1 LISGIPDF
9 LGEYNILNC
18 GLGISDCGLKL
29 AVGHC
34 FCYDPL
40 DERPRVALG
49 FNRQSEIHNPKMV
62 DLSTEVAGIRL
73 KNPVVAAS
81 GTFGYGEEFSQLI
94 DLSQMGGFI
103 VKGLSIEPMK
113 GAAAPRLHETASGM
127 LNAIGLQNV
136 GVKRFVEEKLPRLR
150 QLNTLIFA
158 NVFGYSTEDYVRVV
172 EVLNSAEGLA
182 GYEINISCPN
192 VKRGGIVYGTDPAA
206 TYEVVKAIKSMASLP
221 VIVKLSPNVTDITVI
236 ARAAQDA
243 GADALSLIN
252 TLLGMSID
260 VETRQPRLGNLTGGL
275 SGPAIKPVAVRMV
288 FETVRAVRIPV
299 IGIGG
304 IRTAE
309 DALEYLLVGAKAIE
323 VGTANFLDPEAPIK
337 IIRGLAEFCKRKG
350 IERLSSI
357 VGTVRNETENAG
369 SIDGPEKTDHCRSGY

>member
-1 LISGIPDF
+1 
-9 LGEYNILNC
+9 
-18 GLGISDCGLKL
+18 
-29 AVGHC
+29 
-34 FCYDPL
+34 
-40 DERPRVALG
+40 
-49 FNRQSEIHNPKMV
+49 MV

-73 KNPVVAAS
+73 KNPVIAAS

-94 DLSQMGGFI
+94 DLNQLGGFV

-136 GVKRFVEEKLPRLR
+136 GAKRFVEEKLPRLR
-150 QLNTLIFA
+150 EFDTLVFA

-172 EVLNSAEGLA
+172 EVLNKAEGLA

-206 TYEVVKAIKSMASLP
+206 TYEVVKAIKAVASLP
-221 VIVKLSPNVTDITVI
+221 VIVKLSPNVTDITLI

-260 VETRQPRLGNLTGGL
+260 VETRRPRLGNLTGGL

-288 FETVRAVRIPV
+288 YETVRAVKIPV

-309 DALEYLLVGAKAIE
+309 DALEYLLAGAKAIE
-323 VGTANFLDPEAPIK
+323 VGTANFLDPEASIR
-337 IIRGLAEFCKRKG
+337 IIRGLAEFCRRKG
-350 IERLSSI
+350 VEKLGSI
-357 VGTVRNETENAG
+357 VGTVRGAAEIAENV
-369 SIDGPEKTDHCRSGY
+369 DGPKKTDHSRSGY

>member
-1 LISGIPDF
+1 MGMGVPKIR
-9 LGEYNILNC
+9 NQ
-18 GLGISDCGLKL
+18 
-29 AVGHC
+29 
-34 FCYDPL
+34 
-40 DERPRVALG
+40 
-49 FNRQSEIHNPKMV
+49 QSSINNGMV

-182 GYEINISCPN
+182 GYEINIS
-192 VKRGGIVYGTDPAA
+192 
-206 TYEVVKAIKSMASLP
+206 
-221 VIVKLSPNVTDITVI
+221 
-236 ARAAQDA
+236 
-243 GADALSLIN
+243 
-252 TLLGMSID
+252 
-260 VETRQPRLGNLTGGL
+260 
-275 SGPAIKPVAVRMV
+275 
-288 FETVRAVRIPV
+288 
-299 IGIGG
+299 
-304 IRTAE
+304 
-309 DALEYLLVGAKAIE
+309 
-323 VGTANFLDPEAPIK
+323 
-337 IIRGLAEFCKRKG
+337 
-350 IERLSSI
+350 
-357 VGTVRNETENAG
+357 
-369 SIDGPEKTDHCRSGY
+369 